1 MEPASPVWQSG
12 FLTTGPPGKSRYLLL
27 LSLLADEDLG
37 GSQYGW
43 GRELVFLCC
52 VAVGSC

>member
-37 GSQYGW
+37 VSQHGW
-43 GRELVFLCC
+43 VRELVFLCC
-52 VAVGSC
+52 VAMGSC